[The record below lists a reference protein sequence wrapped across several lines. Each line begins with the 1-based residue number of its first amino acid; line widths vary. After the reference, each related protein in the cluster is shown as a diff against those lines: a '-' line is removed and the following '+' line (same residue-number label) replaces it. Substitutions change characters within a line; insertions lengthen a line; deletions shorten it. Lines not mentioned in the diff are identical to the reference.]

1 MKKSFIIYTLTLSI
15 LLFMS
20 NSSKAQQ
27 QKKPSERSFATEISK
42 IKTIQATRNQR
53 ISQIQQP
60 TENTATPV
68 NNNSTTNAGQNQ
80 TDNTNTSSPE
90 KKQTVPAIKPSS
102 GSMRP
107 VKKPAASRG

>member
-1 MKKSFIIYTLTLSI
+1 MKKRFIIYTLAVPV

-20 NSSKAQQ
+20 YSLKAQQ
-27 QKKPSERSFATEISK
+27 QKKPSERSFAAEISK
-42 IKTIQATRNQR
+42 VKTIQATRNQK

-60 TENTATPV
+60 TENATVPV
-68 NNNSTTNAGQNQ
+68 SNNSTTNAGQNQ
-80 TDNTNTSSPE
+80 TNNTNTSPE
-90 KKQTVPAIKPSS
+90 KKQATPAIKPSV

>member
-27 QKKPSERSFATEISK
+27 QKKPSERSFAAEISK
-42 IKTIQATRNQR
+42 IKTIQATRNQK
-53 ISQIQQP
+53 ISHIQQP
-60 TENTATPV
+60 TDNTTVPV
-68 NNNSTTNAGQNQ
+68 SNPSTTNAGQNQ
-80 TDNTNTSSPE
+80 TNNTNTTPE
-90 KKQTVPAIKPSS
+90 KKPAGPAVKPSS

-107 VKKPAASRG
+107 VKKPAASGG